1 MSATIDPTP
10 ATAAPVNG
18 QAASPVDYIRALA
31 PEEKEAVFIALLQE
45 LIEVNGGGHG
55 LIPFQTADGK
65 SLGYYVP
72 PEASRQRY
80 EQMLAEMPP
89 EVREMMTK
97 PLPPDLDFDDAIP
110 IEDLIAS
117 LRAEEDR
124 SPG

>member
-55 LIPFQTADGK
+55 LIPFQTPKRRASDMSSSWPNFLRRSGTAFPAD
-65 SLGYYVP
+65 SP
-72 PEASRQRY
+72 PIS
-80 EQMLAEMPP
+80 
-89 EVREMMTK
+89 
-97 PLPPDLDFDDAIP
+97 IP
-110 IEDLIAS
+110 TIPF
-117 LRAEEDR
+117 R
-124 SPG
+124 SKT

>member
-55 LIPFQTADGK
+55 LIPFQTPDGT

-80 EQMLAEMPP
+80 EQFLAELPP
-89 EVREMMTK
+89 EIRDRVPRG
-97 PLPPDLDFDDAIP
+97 LPADFDPDDTIP
-110 IEDLIAS
+110 IEDLIAQ
-117 LRAEEDR
+117 LRQTD
-124 SPG
+124 